1 MFHKLLTLEDLV
13 MFTHEVSFEF
23 KVRNLKTY
31 NKEVSFSMS
40 EQSPKNADAWEYLKT
55 RLMIEINRIDAERA
69 KQCEQ

>member
-1 MFHKLLTLEDLV
+1 MFS
-13 MFTHEVSFEF
+13 HEVSFEL

-31 NKEVSFSMS
+31 DKEVSFSMS

-55 RLMIEINRIDAERA
+55 RLINEIERIDAERA